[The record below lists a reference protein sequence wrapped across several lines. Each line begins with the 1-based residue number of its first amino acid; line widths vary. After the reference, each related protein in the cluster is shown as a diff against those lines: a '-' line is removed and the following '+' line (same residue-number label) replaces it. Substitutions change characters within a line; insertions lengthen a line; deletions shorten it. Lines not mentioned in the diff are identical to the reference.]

1 VGVLGFDLR
10 DPACMLAAKVDM
22 CGVAVQFPVKPSRI
36 AGGLVVTFWKPEFS
50 RLPSAM
56 RNSWSVRYITN
67 AVFVILLIPYLRYNV
82 TFVSNTLS

>member
-1 VGVLGFDLR
+1 MRPAAHTVRAALRTDLDESTVGVLGFDLR

-50 RLPSAM
+50 R
-56 RNSWSVRYITN
+56 
-67 AVFVILLIPYLRYNV
+67 
-82 TFVSNTLS
+82 